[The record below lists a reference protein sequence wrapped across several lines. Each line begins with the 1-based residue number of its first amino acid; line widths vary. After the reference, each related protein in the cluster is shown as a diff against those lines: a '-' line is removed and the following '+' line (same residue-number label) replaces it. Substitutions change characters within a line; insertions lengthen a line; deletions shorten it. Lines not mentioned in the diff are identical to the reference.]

1 MFDGL
6 LFAIEEPQGMVHYWL
21 ALRGLVGGKVRE
33 LRWEISG
40 KPIMGAKPKPVVPGA
55 KGKGSK
61 GGHPKGPVINLI
73 PFSAEFAY
81 LARRSWVKTE
91 VALLLGEI
99 FHTAG
104 LGAVEA

>member
-1 MFDGL
+1 MQN
-6 LFAIEEPQGMVHYWL
+6 AV
-21 ALRGLVGGKVRE
+21 AGKVRE
-33 LRWEISG
+33 LRWEIAG

-61 GGHPKGPVINLI
+61 GGHPKGPVIHPI
-73 PFSAEFAY
+73 PFSTEFAY